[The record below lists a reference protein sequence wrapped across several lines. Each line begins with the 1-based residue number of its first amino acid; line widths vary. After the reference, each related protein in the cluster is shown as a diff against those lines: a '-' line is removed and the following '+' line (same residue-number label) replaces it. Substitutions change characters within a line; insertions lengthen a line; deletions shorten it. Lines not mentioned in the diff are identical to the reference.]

1 MPQAADDAALSG
13 QSHEGTV
20 LEDRG
25 EISED
30 DDLAMI
36 TEPNFSPSSI
46 IISQAMARSAEAG
59 DGSISFTEEEIRILL
74 SDPEFCEYR
83 PQLAAQMRQFLAE
96 IDSG

>member
-1 MPQAADDAALSG
+1 
-13 QSHEGTV
+13 
-20 LEDRG
+20 
-25 EISED
+25 
-30 DDLAMI
+30 MI